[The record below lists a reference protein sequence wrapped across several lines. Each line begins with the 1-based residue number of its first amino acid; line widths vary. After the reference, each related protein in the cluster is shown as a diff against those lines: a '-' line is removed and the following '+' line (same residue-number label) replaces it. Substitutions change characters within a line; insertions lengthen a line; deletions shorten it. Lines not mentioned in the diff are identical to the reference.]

1 MDEWDPGGR
10 LQPHFWRMWGQ
21 KPSNTTRSH
30 CLCLPQ
36 LLGRRGCC
44 SISLP
49 SPGSCKTSH
58 CDTPRFGG
66 PAATHA
72 SRAAFEPRGC
82 PLGCQPKPETQRF
95 ARGLLPVVH
104 FLSIDDGLRN
114 VFPSFNLTCYKLKKK
129 KPFCGGGGRSGFF
142 SASKSTV
149 KT

>member
-1 MDEWDPGGR
+1 MAEWDPGGC
-10 LQPHFWRMWGQ
+10 LQPQFWRTWGQ
-21 KPSNTTRSH
+21 KPSTTTCSR
-30 CLCLPQ
+30 CLPQ

-66 PAATHA
+66 PAATFA

-82 PLGCQPKPETQRF
+82 PLGRQPKPETQRL
-95 ARGLLPVVH
+95 APGLLPVVH
-104 FLSIDDGLRN
+104 FLSIYDGLRN

-142 SASKSTV
+142 SAGKSTV